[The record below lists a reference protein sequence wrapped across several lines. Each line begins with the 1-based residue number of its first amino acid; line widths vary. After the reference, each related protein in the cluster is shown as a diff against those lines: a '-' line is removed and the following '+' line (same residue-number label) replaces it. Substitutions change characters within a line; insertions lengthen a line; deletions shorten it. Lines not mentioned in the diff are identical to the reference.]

1 MNLLKRS
8 ISVLLVVSFVFTSN
22 VFAVALSDAQR
33 AYIDRYLVSS
43 QLNPYG
49 DPKSTVYLGGDPLF
63 DESTGLRMDRYDY
76 ILRKHPRILD
86 GYVSILPWD
95 GAGRAAAA
103 APIQNDCDPSR
114 IEDRFI
120 DDVVK
125 NEERCQALVE
135 RIRSA
140 LDFRDFKGVH
150 EVLAQLAAMPVEQLR
165 ELTLV
170 LKDAR
175 RMLNAEFVQD
185 LDLTTQIRAL
195 LIDLDKLEAR
205 IG

>member
-125 NEERCQALVE
+125 SEERCQALVE

-140 LDFRDFKGVH
+140 LDSRDFKGVH